1 MAKLRSSPEKQDA
14 KTLYYF
20 QFFKGFFSDP
30 KIRRLEK
37 RFGSDGIVVYLKL
50 AELSL
55 SSDGCIER
63 HNEEVGESFAE
74 EIAFNIDMDEDLVAN
89 TIKFCM
95 KIELIVPDVEDQLF
109 HIPYITENLKTITY
123 EGIKKR
129 RQRARKKMEHQNN
142 GGDSSPSD
150 IEGDTVHHKGD
161 NVPIYKN
168 KNQKLK
174 QNIELENNDN
184 QNYSL
189 NSDILFDETDVSLY
203 GDSIAATG
211 GAAEAA
217 TGTAATPLSESE
229 LVDLSEKHKVF
240 LSDKGIS
247 AFSKATHGGT
257 TTYWNEEPSESP
269 LKIMRAWAKKNRT
282 SHPEWFKDQDEEK
295 EAAADPEDKPLPV
308 WHYDSPNYCDYTDDD
323 YDSIADIVNE
333 YPEREF
339 DNLKKIGT
347 KLAKNKGADPWI
359 VDFEDKGEGYAARYI
374 LLKHEKKYPGI
385 LSNEEIAAAFSNFDG
400 YEDEEFYKYF
410 LTHRS

>member
-74 EIAFNIDMDEDLVAN
+74 EIAFNIDMGEDLVAN

-129 RQRARKKMEHQNN
+129 RQRARRKMEHQNN

-150 IEGDTVHHKGD
+150 IEGDNVHHKGD

-168 KNQKLK
+168 KNQKYK

-217 TGTAATPLSESE
+217 TGTAATPLSEAE
-229 LVDLSEKHKVF
+229 LVELSEKHKVF

-247 AFSKATHGGT
+247 AFSKATHGGST
-257 TTYWNEEPSESP
+257 VYWSDEPSESP
-269 LKIMRAWAKKNRT
+269 LKIMRAWAKKNRDN
-282 SHPEWFKDQDEEK
+282 HPEYFLTRESDPDQEE
-295 EAAADPEDKPLPV
+295 KPLPV
-308 WHYDSPNYCDYTDDD
+308 WDSEAPDYCGYSDRDYE
-323 YDSIADIVNE
+323 AVQEIVYNA
-333 YPEREF
+333 PEKEF
-339 DNLKKIGT
+339 DDLARIGEKIARNSGGICKDERYT
-347 KLAKNKGADPWI
+347 EI
-359 VDFEDKGEGYAARYI
+359 GENYAALNI
-374 LLKHEKKYPGI
+374 LLKHEKKHPGI
-385 LSNEEIAAAFSNFDG
+385 LSNEEIAAAFALFDG
-400 YEDEEFYKYF
+400 YDVDSFYQYF
-410 LTHRS
+410 LKHRA